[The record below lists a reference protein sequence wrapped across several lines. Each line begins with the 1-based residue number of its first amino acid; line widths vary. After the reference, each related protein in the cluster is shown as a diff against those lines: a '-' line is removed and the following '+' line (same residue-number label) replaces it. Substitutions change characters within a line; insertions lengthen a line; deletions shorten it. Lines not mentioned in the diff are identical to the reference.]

1 MEYIRLIDLDNKTE
15 EELKAAIDCNARTF
29 RLMSS
34 KVDSLRKVQQSA
46 KEKVRINL
54 TEETEQEP
62 VIQQVSTRDQE
73 FEEEVDYYYSQVR
86 ELSIDNID
94 DEIEE
99 VLPNRK
105 NYDYE
110 RIAKRIQAEL
120 MKNIKELR
128 EFIASE
134 KLKDN
139 DLIEFTEEIDSE
151 LAKIRAVS
159 KAMQN
164 HQQEMEAEQLD
175 ETPNTLIFVP
185 TSGGN
190 IRVQDEIDHIDQ
202 SYYKRFDQLLS
213 SIKDGTFKGVKKM
226 HAELAG
232 LAEVKDRPSGAR
244 ITFMRLDKK
253 TYAIISAFVKKS
265 DNNNGYQRMVANH
278 YQTYLSAESDLRRAI
293 QNPEFVSM
301 HQEIEQ
307 QIFQTLNPSYD
318 QTPVVLK
325 KRMQEDE

>member
-1 MEYIRLIDLDNKTE
+1 MEYIRIINLDSKTE
-15 EELKAAIDCNARTF
+15 EEIKAVIDCNARTF

-46 KEKVRINL
+46 VEKVRTDIIQ
-54 TEETEQEP
+54 EDEKEP
-62 VIQQVSTRDQE
+62 VIQPISTIDQE

-99 VLPNRK
+99 ALPNRK

-134 KLKDN
+134 KLEGD
-139 DLIEFTEEIDSE
+139 DLIEFREEIDSE
-151 LAKIRAVS
+151 LAKIRIIS

-164 HQQEMEAEQLD
+164 HQQEMEDEQLD
-175 ETPNTLIFVP
+175 DTPNTLIFVP

-202 SYYKRFDQLLS
+202 SYYKRFEQLLS

-226 HAELAG
+226 HGELAG

-265 DNNNGYQRMVANH
+265 DNNKGYQKMVANH
-278 YQTYLSAESDLRRAI
+278 YQTYLSAEDNLKSAI

-301 HQEIEQ
+301 HQDIER
-307 QIFQTLNPSYD
+307 QIFQTLNPSYN
-318 QTPVVLK
+318 QTPMVLQK
-325 KRMQEDE
+325 AIKECE